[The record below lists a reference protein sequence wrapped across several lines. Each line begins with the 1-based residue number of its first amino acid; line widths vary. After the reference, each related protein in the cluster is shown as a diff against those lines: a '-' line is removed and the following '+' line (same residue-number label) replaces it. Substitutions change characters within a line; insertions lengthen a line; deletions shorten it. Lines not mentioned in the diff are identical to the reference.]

1 MDPSLLAVRDINHK
15 YIVVERKQ
23 KNEENYFCIKTTAA
37 TDILFKIQSPEW
49 EYGTRNLDSVAWQ
62 TVSY

>member
-1 MDPSLLAVRDINHK
+1 M
-15 YIVVERKQ
+15 KQ
-23 KNEENYFCIKTTAA
+23 LTILHNSKKGTKNEENYFCIKTIVAF
-37 TDILFKIQSPEW
+37 DILLKVQSPEW